1 MASQCDRSSKFLPG
15 FDDLL
20 GVYQLCL
27 NCYDLLNH
35 KTIGLTPEQLPA
47 KLNLEMKFNMKPGQS
62 MTCLSLLLLAISFT
76 GTPAQEN
83 KPKDPPPPSADNSW
97 KPLGKDLWFDAARRE
112 LVILTQVVLREGPL
126 EHLLCLKGTKEHE
139 SILATSAEA
148 RAIHAG
154 LLLTNAVPDHPV
166 RFQPKFE
173 PPAGSK
179 IRIQLK
185 WTDDKNQQRSAEARN
200 WVRNFKTNKPI
211 EIDWVFGGSL
221 IVEDPRT
228 KKPFYAAT
236 EGDYFTV
243 ANFASAI
250 LDLPVPSSA
259 SDAERQFEAY
269 TPNVPPLG
277 TWVWMHLSPLPKTN
291 PEKP

>member
-1 MASQCDRSSKFLPG
+1 MKTMQTTKI
-15 FDDLL
+15 
-20 GVYQLCL
+20 LCF
-27 NCYDLLNH
+27 
-35 KTIGLTPEQLPA
+35 A
-47 KLNLEMKFNMKPGQS
+47 
-62 MTCLSLLLLAISFT
+62 LLLLAST
-76 GTPAQEN
+76 TALYSQEN
-83 KPKDPPPPSADNSW
+83 KPKDPLPPEPDKAW
-97 KPLGKDLWFDAARRE
+97 KAIGKDLWFDPARRE
-112 LVILTQVVLREGPL
+112 LVILAQIVLREGPL

-154 LLLTNAVPDHPV
+154 LLLTKAVPDHPV

-185 WTDDKNQQRSAEARN
+185 WTDEMKRNQTAEARN

-269 TPNVPPLG
+269 TSNVPAMG
-277 TWVWMHLSPLPKTN
+277 TWVWMHLSPVEAK
-291 PEKP
+291 PEAKQKP

>member
-1 MASQCDRSSKFLPG
+1 MKTMQTTKI
-15 FDDLL
+15 
-20 GVYQLCL
+20 LCF
-27 NCYDLLNH
+27 
-35 KTIGLTPEQLPA
+35 A
-47 KLNLEMKFNMKPGQS
+47 
-62 MTCLSLLLLAISFT
+62 LLLLAST
-76 GTPAQEN
+76 TALYSQEN
-83 KPKDPPPPSADNSW
+83 KPKDPPPPEPDKAW
-97 KPLGKDLWFDAARRE
+97 KAIGKDLWFDPARRE
-112 LVILTQVVLREGPL
+112 LVILAQIVLREGPL

-154 LLLTNAVPDHPV
+154 LLLTKAVPDHPV

-185 WTDDKNQQRSAEARN
+185 WTDEMKRNQTAEARN

-269 TPNVPPLG
+269 TSNVPAMG
-277 TWVWMHLSPLPKTN
+277 TWVWMHLSPVEAK
-291 PEKP
+291 PEAKQKP

>member
-1 MASQCDRSSKFLPG
+1 MKSVTKARFLI
-15 FDDLL
+15 
-20 GVYQLCL
+20 
-27 NCYDLLNH
+27 CYV
-35 KTIGLTPEQLPA
+35 I
-47 KLNLEMKFNMKPGQS
+47 
-62 MTCLSLLLLAISFT
+62 LSLLTQSAI
-76 GTPAQEN
+76 AQQN
-83 KPKDPPPPSADNSW
+83 KPNEPPPPEPDQSW
-97 KPLGKDLWFDAARRE
+97 KSLGKDLWFDPARRE
-112 LVILTQVVLREGPL
+112 LVILSQVVLREGPL

-154 LLLTNAVPDHPV
+154 LLLTKAVPDHPV

-179 IRIQLK
+179 IRIELK
-185 WTDDKNQQRSAEARN
+185 WLDDKKKPQSAMARTM
-200 WVRNFKTNKPI
+200 VRNFKTNKPI

-243 ANFASAI
+243 ANFSSAI

-277 TWVWMHLSPLPKTN
+277 TWVWMHLSPISPEAPTKADKPK
-291 PEKP
+291 

>member
-1 MASQCDRSSKFLPG
+1 MKKFTTIR
-15 FDDLL
+15 FLL
-20 GVYQLCL
+20 GLV
-27 NCYDLLNH
+27 LL
-35 KTIGLTPEQLPA
+35 A
-47 KLNLEMKFNMKPGQS
+47 
-62 MTCLSLLLLAISFT
+62 CLSINTS
-76 GTPAQEN
+76 GQQN
-83 KPKDPPPPSADNSW
+83 KPNDPPPPEAEKSW
-97 KPLGKDLWFDAARRE
+97 KPLGKDLWFDPARRE
-112 LVILTQVVLREGPL
+112 LVILSQVVLREGPL

-154 LLLTNAVPDHPV
+154 LLLTKAVPDHPV

-179 IRIQLK
+179 IQIELK
-185 WTDDKNQQRSAEARN
+185 WLDDKKKPQKALARN
-200 WVRNFKTNKPI
+200 MVRNFKTNKPI

-259 SDAERQFEAY
+259 
-269 TPNVPPLG
+269 
-277 TWVWMHLSPLPKTN
+277 
-291 PEKP
+291 